1 MRQPLLR
8 KLRKSNEIVLKK
20 SATIQKDIASFQNRC
35 VFLGSTSIVGVAK
48 KNKYQVVSSGNSR
61 HDFYAWENK
70 ILFLKL
76 RKFRIPKQ
84 TRFKTLVLLLQP
96 SMKPFDHGAWTRPDL
111 EGKQP
116 CFGVNMAQLSPE
128 SSAWTDLLLDR
139 LPGSPSH
146 P

>member
-1 MRQPLLR
+1 MR
-8 KLRKSNEIVLKK
+8 
-20 SATIQKDIASFQNRC
+20 SAVRICPAAPQKNLETAMVSRFFL
-35 VFLGSTSIVGVAK
+35 FLGSTSIVGVAK

-96 SMKPFDHGAWTRPDL
+96 SMKPFDHGTSMELRISSD
-111 EGKQP
+111 
-116 CFGVNMAQLSPE
+116 QL
-128 SSAWTDLLLDR
+128 R
-139 LPGSPSH
+139 
-146 P
+146 

>member
-1 MRQPLLR
+1 MKKKQ
-8 KLRKSNEIVLKK
+8 KSGDFCNMCGVVY
-20 SATIQKDIASFQNRC
+20 SHNNSFSFILVRDGC
-35 VFLGSTSIVGVAK
+35 TSIVGVAK

-96 SMKPFDHGAWTRPDL
+96 SMKPFDHGTSMELRISSD
-111 EGKQP
+111 
-116 CFGVNMAQLSPE
+116 QL
-128 SSAWTDLLLDR
+128 R
-139 LPGSPSH
+139 
-146 P
+146 

>member
-1 MRQPLLR
+1 MVNPPKDGDAKPNGSKVCYGQTMTAGCNQLYIILISRQVCHRDRQPVICRLCKPNL
-8 KLRKSNEIVLKK
+8 
-20 SATIQKDIASFQNRC
+20 TQM

-48 KNKYQVVSSGNSR
+48 KNKYQVVSRGNSR

-96 SMKPFDHGAWTRPDL
+96 SMKPFDHGTSMELRISSD
-111 EGKQP
+111 
-116 CFGVNMAQLSPE
+116 QL
-128 SSAWTDLLLDR
+128 R
-139 LPGSPSH
+139 
-146 P
+146 